1 MFKHFSTVLL
11 VPKHF
16 QLQVSHYINTEKLNR
31 NRNIINEML
40 ASVIQLVVKHV
51 RFSLEVLMSS
61 QKLRLTSV
69 SVSQL

>member
-1 MFKHFSTVLL
+1 
-11 VPKHF
+11 
-16 QLQVSHYINTEKLNR
+16 
-31 NRNIINEML
+31 ML

-51 RFSLEVLMSS
+51 RFSVEVLMSS